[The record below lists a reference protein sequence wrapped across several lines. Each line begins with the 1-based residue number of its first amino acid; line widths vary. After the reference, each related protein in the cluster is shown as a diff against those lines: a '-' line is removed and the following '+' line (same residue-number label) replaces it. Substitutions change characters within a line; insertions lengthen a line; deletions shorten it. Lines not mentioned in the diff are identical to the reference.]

1 MNAYGWVTRT
11 CATGALVFCTGAF
24 ATDEGLRR
32 TVSINDH
39 TPTVQEVEEALF
51 PKQMEVQKE
60 ECDALEKAGF
70 RCQSVIPKSSLD
82 SVLITFAHG
91 SAKLTNDAKGFL
103 RTVGQ
108 ALQQRVSTWK
118 ALVIEGHT
126 DATGT
131 DAVNRRLS
139 SQRADTVKQFLQ
151 TEYGLKNIEV
161 AGRSSDRLKDPQN
174 PASELNRRVEFI
186 PSW

>member
-11 CATGALVFCTGAF
+11 CATGALVLCSVAF
-24 ATDEGLRR
+24 AADEGLRR
-32 TVSINDH
+32 TVSINDGA
-39 TPTVQEVEEALF
+39 PTVQEVEDALF
-51 PKQMEVQKE
+51 PKQMEAQKE

-91 SAKLTNDAKGFL
+91 SAKLTNEAKGFL

-118 ALVIEGHT
+118 SLAIEGHT
-126 DATGT
+126 DVTGSDT
-131 DAVNRRLS
+131 INRKLS
-139 SQRADTVKQFLQ
+139 AQRADTVRQFLQ
-151 TEYGLKNIEV
+151 SEFGLKNIEV

-174 PASELNRRVEFI
+174 PTSELNRRVEFI
-186 PSW
+186 PNW